1 MTDMNEQNNNPETET
16 EDFDPIAEVQKLREN
31 TVSKEEYDKLKSE
44 NKRLFKTLVENG
56 QISNNEQTSDKTSKE
71 LRKELLESNDL
82 SNLEYW
88 KKTLE
93 LRDRIIEEGGVDPF
107 LPVGN
112 RISPTSED
120 VECANRVA
128 KVVKDTIEYA
138 NGDSQLFTNELQ
150 RVTMDVRR

>member
-1 MTDMNEQNNNPETET
+1 MTETEFNNPTTETET

-31 TVSKEEYDKLKSE
+31 TVSKEEYEKLKSE

-56 QISNNEQTSDKTSKE
+56 QIKQDTNNDKTSRE

-82 SNLEYW
+82 SNLDYW

-93 LRDRIIEEGGVDPF
+93 LRDRIIEEGGTDPF

-128 KVVKDTIEYA
+128 KVVKDAIEYA

>member
-1 MTDMNEQNNNPETET
+1 MTDFEQNPTPETEET
-16 EDFDPIAEVQKLREN
+16 EFDPVAEVQKLREN
-31 TVSKEEYDKLKSE
+31 TVPKAEFEKLKAE

-56 QISNNEQTSDKTSKE
+56 QVTNTDTNNDKTSKE
-71 LRKELLESNDL
+71 LRKELLESNDF

-93 LRDRIIEEGGVDPF
+93 LRDRIIEEGGTDPF

-128 KVVKDTIEYA
+128 KVVKDAIEYA

>member
-1 MTDMNEQNNNPETET
+1 MTDMNEQNNTTET
-16 EDFDPIAEVQKLREN
+16 EPEFDPIAEVQKLRES
-31 TVSKEEYDKLKSE
+31 TVSKEEYEKLKSE

-56 QISNNEQTSDKTSKE
+56 QISNTDTNNDKTSKE

-128 KVVKDTIEYA
+128 KVVKDAIEYA